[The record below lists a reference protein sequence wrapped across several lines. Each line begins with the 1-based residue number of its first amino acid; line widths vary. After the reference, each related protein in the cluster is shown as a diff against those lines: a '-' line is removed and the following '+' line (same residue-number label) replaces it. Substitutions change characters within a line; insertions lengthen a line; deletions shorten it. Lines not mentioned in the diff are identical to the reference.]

1 MTEAQLA
8 TLTEREAAALRAL
21 IDKRAVYR
29 AQGHGVAA
37 RTMGVAIWLVWQC
50 FHKINDDKTSEP
62 RP

>member
-8 TLTEREAAALRAL
+8 TLTDREASALRAL
-21 IDKRAVYR
+21 IDKRNVYR

-37 RTMGVAIWLVWQC
+37 RVMGVAIFIVWQC
-50 FHKINDDKTSEP
+50 FHKVHDDNPVEP